1 MISDRSHDSNGLSIP
16 KVPVYGPSVKGLLD
30 YYGYDNIEDYLSDL
44 YFPSTD
50 NEDTVMHTG
59 QDPIHE
65 CHSLMP
71 KAKYV
76 SVLQKHN
83 PNFKSPTPFK
93 GCVLGLPNV
102 DTCDDILKNFRMR
115 TPRRCADKWMNGKE
129 YGKDNHQVLHL
140 IPKEGPSIVRL
151 SKEPIPKELI
161 AWYGYDIVED
171 LPVAKK
177 PIPKFIFKSPTLV
190 KGCVLGLANVETWDN
205 IVKKFGIKTPER

>member
-1 MISDRSHDSNGLSIP
+1 MISDRLHDSNGPSIP
-16 KVPVYGPSVKGLLD
+16 RVPVYGPSVQGLLD
-30 YYGYDNIEDYLSDL
+30 YYGFDNIKDYLFDL
-44 YFPSTD
+44 YFPSID

-65 CHSLMP
+65 CHSLMS

-83 PNFKSPTPFK
+83 PNFKSPTSFK

-102 DTCDDILKNFRMR
+102 DTCDDILNHFRMR
-115 TPRRCADKWMNGKE
+115 TPRRCADKWMN
-129 YGKDNHQVLHL
+129 
-140 IPKEGPSIVRL
+140 EGTSIARL

-171 LPVAKK
+171 LPVVKK

-205 IVKKFGIKTPER
+205 IVKKFGIKTPKR